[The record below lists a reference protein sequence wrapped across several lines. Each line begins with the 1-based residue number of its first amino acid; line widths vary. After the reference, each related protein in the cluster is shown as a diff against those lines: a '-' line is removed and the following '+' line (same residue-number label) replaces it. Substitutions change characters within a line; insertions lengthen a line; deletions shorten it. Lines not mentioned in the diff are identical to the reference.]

1 MRYAQVENEKI
12 LKIGFPPLEI
22 YKLIAEQGISAAIKQ
37 GWYPVKENNP
47 PINKAAG
54 FYTKQR
60 NTVIHDNF
68 VQYDLIPVL
77 FDLEQVKVNKKEEI
91 KEAAKKASC
100 GPCVVDSISL
110 KEPYSFLKTTNLIYK
125 NTINEETGEEISEI
139 DFDNKDN
146 YIVVDKVIVDARPE
160 DIISLEIGLKDAIL
174 SAYNEGKFG
183 TVDSPNEGLTTSD
196 VFSLSLGNIASV
208 ASFNEVKQI
217 EIELRDYYNKV
228 FNIIISQLYE
238 IIKAQSKFAD
248 DIRKKKW
255 ELQEKIDSF
264 ETISDEL
271 LNISW

>member
-22 YKLIAEQGISAAIKQ
+22 YRLISEQGISAAIKQ

-60 NTVIHDNF
+60 NTVLYDDF

-100 GPCVVDSISL
+100 GPCVVESVSL
-110 KEPYSFLKTTNLIYK
+110 KEPYSFLKTTDLIYK
-125 NTINEETGEEISEI
+125 TVINEETGEEYLEI
-139 DFDNKDN
+139 DLDNKDN
-146 YIVVDKVIVDARPE
+146 YIIVDKVTVDSRTD
-160 DIISLEIGLKDAIL
+160 DIMSLEVGLKGVIS
-174 SAYNEGKFG
+174 SAYNDGAFG
-183 TVDSPNEGLTTSD
+183 TVEAPAEGLTTSD
-196 VFSLSLGNIASV
+196 VFSLSLGNVVSI
-208 ASFNEVKQI
+208 ASFNVVKQLTS
-217 EIELRDYYNKV
+217 ELRDYYNKTFTV
-228 FNIIISQLYE
+228 TVAQLYE
-238 IIKAQSKFAD
+238 IIKTQSKFD
-248 DIRKKKW
+248 ENIRKKKW
-255 ELQEKIDSF
+255 EIQEKIDSF

-271 LNISW
+271 LNINW